1 MKNLLFKTLALLALT
16 SAAAVGAAPSP
27 AQSAAPVVE
36 LAGFRLKDGATVEQL
51 LAASPAVDRFLASCP
66 GFISRLL
73 VAETDGTFTDIVLWR
88 SQADAEAALKKHERE
103 PEACRDY
110 ICLMR
115 EDAGAMR
122 HLPVLHATPA
132 LR

>member
-1 MKNLLFKTLALLALT
+1 MKKLLSQILALLALT
-16 SAAAVGAAPSP
+16 FAAAAGAEPSP
-27 AQSAAPVVE
+27 VQAASPVAE
-36 LAGFRLKDGATVEQL
+36 LASFKLKDGATVEQL
-51 LAASPAVDRFLASCP
+51 RAASPGVDRFLASCP

-88 SQADAEAALKKHERE
+88 SQADADAALKKHERE
-103 PEACRDY
+103 PDACSDY
-110 ICLMR
+110 LCLMR
-115 EDAGAMR
+115 EDVGAMR